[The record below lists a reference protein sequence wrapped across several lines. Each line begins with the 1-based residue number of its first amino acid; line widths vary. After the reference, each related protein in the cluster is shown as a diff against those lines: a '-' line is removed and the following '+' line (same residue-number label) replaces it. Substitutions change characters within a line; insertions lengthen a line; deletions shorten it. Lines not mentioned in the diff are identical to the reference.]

1 LTFNTSL
8 AIIHSMVAATYP
20 TNMAEM
26 RVKNIP
32 EALWKEFKILCIRED
47 STLNNKIIELVKEA
61 VAKGKRS
68 G

>member
-1 LTFNTSL
+1 
-8 AIIHSMVAATYP
+8 MVATADTAS
-20 TNMAEM
+20 MAEM

-47 STLNNKIIELVKEA
+47 VTLNTKIIELVKEA